1 MVGVSPDPGSAVF
14 AAGEKPQRR
23 GVAPLDRIDS
33 IEMRVVFENPL
44 RALWTVHLV
53 DADVVVDRAD
63 AEEDASR
70 RERGADHLSL
80 SGTDFFVETSRRFFK
95 GRVADVVVSV
105 LPEGDAAIAGQ
116 RRQVVS
122 VVVEGHGTEV
132 DGGDG
137 AGVAAEDS
145 DWLAVV
151 EVPDANDFVAR
162 TGGQQPVVVR
172 QRLEDKKTITC
183 KSQPNITKRT

>member
-44 RALWTVHLV
+44 RPLWTVHLV

-95 GRVADVVVSV
+95 GCVADVVVSV

-162 TGGQQPVVVR
+162 AGGQQPVVVR
-172 QRLEDKKTITC
+172 HRLKDKKYDNLQ
-183 KSQPNITKRT
+183 KLKR